1 MGLFDRKKEAV
12 PVTPE
17 QLDAFEHLDQQ
28 IALAVRDGEVNI
40 GGTLYVCVT
49 QAGLDRAMECLKPSG
64 GQLAVSR
71 SVLGQALDAVIQ
83 QPDIHALILYGLAG
97 NETEFLLTEQ
107 SLEGMRDVVDSFCIL
122 YAAARGAMPQ
132 EKARELMGA
141 KTVWFLGELPKT
153 GQKGETFGFATIKRE
168 GYEAVRCFL
177 TPESAGKFN
186 REGYPVTPVRA
197 ADLERFVAGT
207 YALIIEPHRN
217 YWLEL
222 GAERAGG
229 AGVSP

>member
-1 MGLFDRKKEAV
+1 MGLFDHKKEPV

-17 QLDAFEHLDQQ
+17 QLDFFEQLDRQV
-28 IALAVRDGEVNI
+28 ALAARDGQINI
-40 GGTLYVCVT
+40 EGTLHVCIT
-49 QAGLDRAMECLKPSG
+49 QAGLDKAMDGLKPAG
-64 GQLAVSR
+64 GQLAACQ

-83 QPDIHALILYGLAG
+83 QKDIHALILYGLAG
-97 NETEFLLTEQ
+97 NEAEFLLTEE
-107 SLEGMRDVVDSFCIL
+107 SLEKMRDVVDSFCIL
-122 YAAARGAMPQ
+122 YSAARGALPQ
-132 EKARELMGA
+132 GKAQELIRA
-141 KTVWFLGELPKT
+141 KTVWFLGELPRT
-153 GQKGETFGFATIKRE
+153 GKKGETFGFATIKRE

-197 ADLERFVAGT
+197 ADLEKFVAGA

-222 GAERAGG
+222 GAEEARRSGG
-229 AGVSP
+229 N

>member
-1 MGLFDRKKEAV
+1 MGLFDRKKGPV

-17 QLDAFEHLDQQ
+17 QMDAFEHLDQQ
-28 IALAVRDGEVNI
+28 VALAVRDGQINFQ
-40 GGTLYVCVT
+40 GTLHVCVT
-49 QAGLDRAMECLKPSG
+49 QAGLDRAMERLKPAG
-64 GQLAVSR
+64 GQLTACQ

-83 QPDIHALILYGLAG
+83 QPDLHDLILYGLAG
-97 NETEFLLTEQ
+97 NETEFLLTEG

-122 YAAARGAMPQ
+122 YAAARGALPQ
-132 EKARELMGA
+132 EKAQDLMRE
-141 KTVWFLGELPKT
+141 KTVWFLGELPRT
-153 GQKGETFGFATIKRE
+153 GKKGETFGFATIKRE

-186 REGYPVTPVRA
+186 REGCPVTPVRA
-197 ADLERFVAGT
+197 ADLEQFVAGT

-222 GAERAGG
+222 GAEAAKGAGG
-229 AGVSP
+229 